1 MNLLT
6 KWLNTISLLFRKK
19 NQHAFGK
26 YCLSNK
32 CKVCKTPWPNKK
44 QKTFTEEYLESI
56 KYYDNY
62 RKVLFPSNKEDG
74 LEEVG
79 GVFNGGYLILPEG
92 MTGKEILDI
101 AEKLKPKYTKLVR
114 GNIEEE
120 SKRIA
125 KLQGFN
131 EEK

>member
-1 MNLLT
+1 MNSLK
-6 KWLNTISLLFRKK
+6 KWLNTISLLFRNK
-19 NQHAFGK
+19 NQHGFSK

-32 CKVCKTPWPNKK
+32 CKVCQTPWPNK

-56 KYYDNY
+56 NYYDNHD
-62 RKVLFPSNKEDG
+62 KVFFPSNKGDG
-74 LEEVG
+74 LEHVG
-79 GVFNGGYLILPEG
+79 GVFNGGYLIIPKG
-92 MTGKEILDI
+92 MTGKEILNI
-101 AEKLKPKYTKLVR
+101 AEKLKPSYTKLVK

-120 SKRIA
+120 SKKIA